1 MDNDYRSVAVKALA
15 DRKYRAAGDAYARA
29 GWDRLADPR
38 EGQSPFDAD
47 ERGWVGIAL
56 QRLVVSTLSYR
67 VAGANDRARARA
79 REGVAVARDLDY
91 ALERPEQR
99 VCFREFGADFRAAGG
114 LDDLKAAYDRVE
126 SAYSAAAS
134 AVESPQAVTTT
145 PLFQAAA
152 EPLKQAARTVSNGEI
167 AVTWEDLHG
176 PDPEEAARFLAGRAR
191 FKRQRFPSLVERV
204 ADDGRLAAPRGTTE
218 YDNAT
223 FRCPNCSSTDVNW
236 VADHVLCMRCSTPMV
251 EQ

>member
-1 MDNDYRSVAVKALA
+1 MDNDYRTVAVGALA
-15 DRKYRAAGDAYARA
+15 DREYRAAGDAYARA
-29 GWDRLADPR
+29 GWNRLAEPR

-56 QRLVVSTLSYR
+56 QRLVLSALSYR
-67 VAGANDRARARA
+67 VAGADDRARARA

-91 ALERPEQR
+91 ALEQPEQR

-114 LDDLKAAYDRVE
+114 LDDVEAAYDRVE

-134 AVESPQAVTTT
+134 AVDSPEAVTTT

-152 EPLKQAARTVSNGEI
+152 KPLKQAARTVSNGEI

-176 PDPEEAARFLAGRAR
+176 PDPDDGARFLAGRAR
-191 FKRQRFPSLVERV
+191 FKRQRFPGLVERV
-204 ADDGRLAAPRGTTE
+204 VDDGRLAAPRGTTE

-223 FRCPNCSSTDVNW
+223 FRCPDCSSNDVNW
-236 VADHVLCMRCSTPMV
+236 VADHVLCMRCSTPMA